1 MFGDYGYTL
10 ELLNKAINCGIINID
25 NVQLQIENMK
35 KEKILAEHPYNI
47 NKTNVV
53 SNGKTYERWITFVMK
68 NGKRSQIK
76 RKTKEAI
83 EEYHIEF
90 YTAEEQ
96 NKIVT
101 FKDCYNEW
109 TGFKKQIVSDNTIY
123 RYNTDYNR
131 FFKDTEFENM
141 NIVIINEKDI
151 ILYLSNIVKDKKLYH
166 RAFKTLCGY
175 IKEIFEYAESNRII
189 NINPY
194 IYVKPK
200 LKLINKLCIV
210 DVYKNSDERT
220 ISNND
225 IEILLDKFQSDYASK
240 PEYITPYAVE
250 FAILTGCRVGEISA
264 LRWQDIE
271 NGIITIRSSEKS
283 HRTKGK
289 PITYT
294 IEGTKT
300 GKERK
305 IPVTSAMADLLARV
319 EKAENNIGS
328 KSEFVFSDK
337 GGRIISANISNCI
350 RKKCLQV
357 GISQKSIHACRRTVN
372 STLRCLGMSPTVAA
386 SLMGHTEEVNE
397 NCYTYDISALDT
409 KKNMLEKTN
418 TLLLNAK

>member
-83 EEYHIEF
+83 EEYLIEF

-151 ILYLSNIVKDKKLYH
+151 ILYLSNIVKEKKLYH

-289 PITYT
+289 PITHT

-357 GISQKSIHACRRTVN
+357 GINQKSIHACRRTVN
-372 STLRCLGMSPTVAA
+372 STLKNLGANTSVAA
-386 SLMGHTEEVNE
+386 SLLGHTSEVNE
-397 NCYTYDISALDT
+397 NYYTYDVSALEF
-409 KKNMLEKTN
+409 KKELLEKTN
-418 TLLLNAK
+418 KILTGNS

>member
-397 NCYTYDISALDT
+397 NCYTYDISVLDT